1 MFIDRQDINSIQYYE
16 KMLATVGSLSRLFS
30 DSDEP
35 YLVYRAVENLFCRSF
50 KADNLSRADTSVDAA
65 KQNLGI
71 GIKTFLYKGG
81 RSYEKIAEFNKELD
95 LFNNLHAE
103 EKVSKIAELR
113 NERINFTQRN
123 YRLQDMIYH
132 CVTRKPNRISVYEY
146 PMNRISV
153 DRIRSIQIEKNS
165 IRFRDNNSS
174 YSFNISKSTLFRQ
187 FISDIS
193 LLDIDVQII
202 PDPFKA
208 LDSMIEG
215 PSIRSI
221 LTPMTKTEHIF
232 LPLYSYVHGSKYV
245 PEKSGLNQWN
255 ASGRPRNP
263 NEIYVPIP
271 RLIHQKYPQFFP
283 ERDTSFKLI
292 LPNKSVL
299 IAKVCQDNSKALMT
313 NPNSALGEW
322 LLGDVLNLKELELLT
337 YRYLETLGVD
347 SVVIY
352 KESMHR
358 YSIDF
363 AKIGAF
369 EEFTGR
375 SLEPI
380 SDE

>member
-1 MFIDRQDINSIQYYE
+1 MFIDRQDTNSIQYYR
-16 KMLATVGSLSRLFS
+16 KMLAAVGSLSRLFS
-30 DSDEP
+30 DSNEP

-50 KADNLSRADTSVDAA
+50 NADNLSRSDTSVDAA

-95 LFNNLHAE
+95 LFNNLHTE

-123 YRLQDMIYH
+123 YGLQDMIYH

-146 PMNRISV
+146 PMNHINV
-153 DRIRSIQIEKNS
+153 DRIRSIEVKKNS

-202 PDPFKA
+202 PDPFEA

-221 LTPMTKTEHIF
+221 LTPLTETEHIF
-232 LPLYSYVHGSKYV
+232 LPLYSYAHGNKCV
-245 PEKSGLNQWN
+245 PERSGLNQWN
-255 ASGRPRNP
+255 ARGRPRDP
-263 NEIYVPIP
+263 NEIYIRIP
-271 RLIHQKYPQFFP
+271 AVIHERFPGFFP
-283 ERDTSFKLI
+283 GRDTPFSLT
-292 LPNKSVL
+292 LPNKNVL

-322 LLGDVLNLKELELLT
+322 LLRDVLNLRELQLLT
-337 YRYLETLGVD
+337 YKHLEALGVD
-347 SVVIY
+347 SVVVN
-352 KESMHR
+352 KEGELH

-363 AKIGAF
+363 TAIGTY
-369 EEFTGR
+369 EEFMHGA
-375 SLEPI
+375 SEPLF
-380 SDE
+380 DD